1 MLNLIIFLQRL
12 HNWFHNNTRAGSSAD
27 DKRGILKVS
36 KPRQPAEWQTYLT
49 MYYDK
54 LKPEIEEAY
63 GIYNASLK
71 PNEEPKKR
79 VNFQAEFTKE
89 KYANEVEE
97 VQKKVEE
104 YRKEQREKQKAG
116 YKSMDADEI
125 LA

>member
-1 MLNLIIFLQRL
+1 
-12 HNWFHNNTRAGSSAD
+12 
-27 DKRGILKVS
+27 
-36 KPRQPAEWQTYLT
+36 

-54 LKPEIEEAY
+54 LKPEIEDAY
-63 GIYNASLK
+63 ATYIASLE

-79 VNFQAEFTKE
+79 VSFQAEFTKE
-89 KYANEVEE
+89 KYANEVDE